1 MKTTLAA
8 ASEDSL
14 GKPTDR
20 DGRREGEG
28 QRSPSE
34 DCPSG

>member
-14 GKPTDR
+14 GKQTDR
-20 DGRREGEG
+20 EGRREGEG
-28 QRSPSE
+28 QGKSPL
-34 DCPSG
+34 CPSG